1 MFDDFIYQS
10 QSDNLNEGW
19 KDLSTLIMEE
29 RFKAEERKEI
39 LGEEWRKVSRIFDR
53 LVLLSCFSSNT
64 LFLKRFLL
72 FVFSTSSFV
81 ATICCIMMS
90 PHFPD
95 HGTDEGG
102 EDDVFDQPDDFE
114 ELLLP

>member
-1 MFDDFIYQS
+1 MKAGEIYQLS
-10 QSDNLNEGW
+10 SW
-19 KDLSTLIMEE
+19 RKDS
-29 RFKAEERKEI
+29 RQRRERKFWEKNGGRSPEYLTGSYYSHAFHQI
-39 LGEEWRKVSRIFDR
+39 Y
-53 LVLLSCFSSNT
+53 T

-114 ELLLP
+114 ELLLPQ

>member
-53 LVLLSCFSSNT
+53 LVLLSCFSSN
-64 LFLKRFLL
+64 LYAFLKKVPAIRIFNEQFCCDDLL
-72 FVFSTSSFV
+72 
-81 ATICCIMMS
+81 
-90 PHFPD
+90 H
-95 HGTDEGG
+95 H
-102 EDDVFDQPDDFE
+102 DVPP
-114 ELLLP
+114 LPRPRDGRRW